1 MTNEFLFTSKGKN
14 DECYTCRY
22 AVEPLLEFLPQF
34 KDKIIWCPFDM
45 EESEFVKVFRENGY
59 NVVNSHISTGQD
71 FYQYEPEKWDVIIS
85 NPPFTNKKEI
95 FKRAISF
102 NKPFCLLMT
111 LTWLNDRAP
120 KLLFKNIGL
129 QLLMFET
136 RMQFKNKN
144 TDKAIN
150 FSSAYF
156 CRDFLPSR
164 VEIRNFKCS
173 TQGSLFE

>member
-34 KDKIIWCPFDM
+34 KDKIIWCPFDT
-45 EESEFVKVFRENGY
+45 EESKFVKVFRENGY

-102 NKPFCLLMT
+102 NKLFCLFMT

-136 RMQFKNKN
+136 RMQFKNQN

-164 VEIRNFKCS
+164 VEIREFKNLL
-173 TQGSLFE
+173 QKGLF